1 MTPGKIRGARVFGLF
16 RDDLLRVAFLAGIC
30 VVVVAVFGIREQDEF
45 TFRIGIA
52 LVIAGGVGAY
62 MMSTTRKVAE
72 NLYIRMDTISS
83 DIYAMSGKI
92 DTMSGKMDTMSGK
105 MDTQTEILKDIRDSL
120 ANRPPA

>member
-1 MTPGKIRGARVFGLF
+1 MTPDKIRGARVFGLF

-45 TFRIGIA
+45 TFPIGIA

-92 DTMSGKMDTMSGK
+92 DTMSGKMDT
-105 MDTQTEILKDIRDSL
+105 QTEILKDIRDSL